1 MKKKITEVQFNQ
13 GFSRNK
19 EVSTESAGCIEKGK
33 INSIVWHQQSFALE
47 EMLGP
52 QECEFARWVRGQDSA
67 CAVSEGCS
75 TVWESERTSDMTH
88 PYAN

>member
-1 MKKKITEVQFNQ
+1 MSTQVPTLHVNTMCRSEEKGIKVTEVKFNQ

-52 QECEFARWVRGQDSA
+52 QECEFARWVRG
-67 CAVSEGCS
+67 
-75 TVWESERTSDMTH
+75 
-88 PYAN
+88 